1 MTSRPRPL
9 VTKYFYR
16 EKFDTRPFNFSVS
29 IRIRAYEA
37 YEHVL
42 MKHEHVLMK
51 HIAEAWIVERSCDN

>member
-16 EKFDTRPFNFSVS
+16 EKFDTRPFIFSVS
-29 IRIRAYEA
+29 KRTR
-37 YEHVL
+37 VQKNTCL
-42 MKHEHVLMK
+42 KEHVLMK